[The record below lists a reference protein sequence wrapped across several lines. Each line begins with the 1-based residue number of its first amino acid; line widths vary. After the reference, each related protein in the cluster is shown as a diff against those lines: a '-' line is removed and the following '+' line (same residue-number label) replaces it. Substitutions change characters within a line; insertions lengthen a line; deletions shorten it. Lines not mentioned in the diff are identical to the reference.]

1 MTFGTLVSIIQSA
14 CLPLILTCHTGGL
27 LSAGITYGTAEMQ
40 STWAWRLPSAMQGF
54 FSILCIL
61 ILPFIP
67 ESPRWLIHKDRHDEA
82 VEAIALAYSNGD
94 QEDPIVL
101 AQYKEIVDTLNFERD
116 NGDKMTMV
124 QMLKSRG
131 ARKRTLLNVSVAI
144 ISMLSA
150 NNIISY
156 YLGTM
161 LDNAGITNSTTQL
174 QIVRYPSRLND
185 SETNYNRIS
194 CSMLGA

>member
-1 MTFGTLVSIIQSA
+1 MD
-14 CLPLILTCHTGGL
+14 
-27 LSAGITYGTAEMQ
+27 

-67 ESPRWLIHKDRHDEA
+67 ESPRWLIHRDRHEEA
-82 VEAIALAYSNGD
+82 LESIALAHSNGD

-101 AQYKEIVDTLNFERD
+101 AQYKEIVDTLKFERD
-116 NGDKMTMV
+116 SGETLTML
-124 QMLKSRG
+124 QMLKSKG
-131 ARKRTLLNVSVAI
+131 ARKRTLLNVSVAVI
-144 ISMLSA
+144 TMLSG

-161 LDNAGITNSTTQL
+161 LGNAGITDSTTQL
-174 QIVRYPSRLND
+174 QIVSVFPLVLIQKL
-185 SETNYNRIS
+185 IS
-194 CSMLGA
+194 

>member
-1 MTFGTLVSIIQSA
+1 
-14 CLPLILTCHTGGL
+14 
-27 LSAGITYGTAEMQ
+27 
-40 STWAWRLPSAMQGF
+40 MQGF

-101 AQYKEIVDTLNFERD
+101 AQYKEIVDTLKFERD

-124 QMLKSRG
+124 QMLKSPG
-131 ARKRTLLNVSVAI
+131 ARKRTLLNVSVAV
-144 ISMLSA
+144 ISMLSG

-161 LDNAGITNSTTQL
+161 LDNAGITDSTTQL
-174 QIVRYPSRLND
+174 QIVSYSLNSNCSATDYHRTLFSMHGVWSFASLAHTSSNALAESRLLR
-185 SETNYNRIS
+185 SAQVY
-194 CSMLGA
+194 